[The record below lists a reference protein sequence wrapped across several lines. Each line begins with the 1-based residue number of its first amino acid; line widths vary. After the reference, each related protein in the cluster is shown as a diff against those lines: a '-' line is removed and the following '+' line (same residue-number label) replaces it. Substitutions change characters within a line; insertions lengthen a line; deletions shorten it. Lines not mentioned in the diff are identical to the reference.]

1 MLLSG
6 SWSEAESSSS
16 SASSFHL
23 SFSLSRRWFDDDEE
37 EDDVDD
43 EDDVVDAADDVMLTR
58 WGPGV
63 KRGERRG
70 LENESGAVN
79 GKAGTGKVK

>member
-1 MLLSG
+1 M
-6 SWSEAESSSS
+6 
-16 SASSFHL
+16 

-43 EDDVVDAADDVMLTR
+43 EDDVVDAAADVMLTR

-79 GKAGTGKVK
+79 GAEGGGPPPAPSDPPPLSPLVELLLVIG